1 MGLGAEDGKGDSE
14 FGAESTERLP
24 RKYVPVRRAEAEL
37 RAPFRCPRAQCGD
50 TGKIEGSEGYM
61 GAGGE
66 RFISTQAI
74 ISSKDKEIW

>member
-1 MGLGAEDGKGDSE
+1 MNTNHPDTKLKG
-14 FGAESTERLP
+14 T
-24 RKYVPVRRAEAEL
+24 
-37 RAPFRCPRAQCGD
+37 